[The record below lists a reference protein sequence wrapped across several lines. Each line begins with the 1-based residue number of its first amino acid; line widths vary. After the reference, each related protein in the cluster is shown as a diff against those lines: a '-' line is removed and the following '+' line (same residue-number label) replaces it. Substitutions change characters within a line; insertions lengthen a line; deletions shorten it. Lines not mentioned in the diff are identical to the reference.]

1 MKIRRNYKLEKIEG
15 VDLIE
20 LKHGDNFL
28 IVIPATPGYASIRL
42 LIDNFGR
49 LVIKGE
55 KRNIEVQY

>member
-28 IVIPATPGYASIRL
+28 IVVPATPGYASIRL
-42 LIDNFGR
+42 SIDNFGK

-55 KRNIEVQY
+55 KRNIEIQY